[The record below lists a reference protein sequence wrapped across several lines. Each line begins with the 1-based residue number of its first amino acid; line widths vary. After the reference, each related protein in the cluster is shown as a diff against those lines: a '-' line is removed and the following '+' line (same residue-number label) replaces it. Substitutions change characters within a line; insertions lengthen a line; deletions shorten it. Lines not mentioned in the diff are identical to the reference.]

1 MQHDSGS
8 GITII
13 SSAIWRDIGKPKLIP
28 RTKWIEAYD
37 GHRMNHE
44 GIYRTEM
51 TWNGRDVPV
60 DITVVTSEKKFG
72 LIGRDMLPD
81 PVHATNDAHVTEKT
95 FSALPAV
102 KGVKASMKLKS
113 GATPMFCRARKV
125 PLPMEEKVNQEID
138 KLVAQGI
145 LKPVDPGGVKNA
157 SPVVWQMKKN
167 GSLRMCA
174 DYRMHVN
181 DKLLTEAYP
190 LPDIETVRFRICKLH
205 GADKFFAKIDLS
217 SAYYQIELDEEAQE
231 ISIINTT
238 RGLFKVC
245 RLQQGFKN
253 ASAIFQK
260 TIEEC
265 LDGIRGHIVFQD
277 DVLAFGTTESSCQK
291 RYNAIRDRLKS
302 KGFTINEAKSEDITT
317 ELSFLGFKISAK
329 GIQPDERLIN
339 KIKQTIPPTN
349 TNEVSQFCGLVNFFG
364 RLIPD
369 FATKLAPISKLQS
382 SKSFAWDDECQNAFD
397 GLKKELASYPVIQ
410 PYSLEKEAIVTTGAS
425 QEAIGGILTQ
435 EGHPVIYVSRKLS
448 KAERNY
454 SNIEREALAI
464 IWVVTRMKQFLMGRK
479 FTLITDH
486 RPLEFI
492 YAPSSPIP
500 STVSAR
506 ICRWAISLMAFDY
519 NIIYKPDSI

>member
-1 MQHDSGS
+1 M
-8 GITII
+8 T
-13 SSAIWRDIGKPKLIP
+13 SS
-28 RTKWIEAYD
+28 
-37 GHRMNHE
+37 
-44 GIYRTEM
+44 
-51 TWNGRDVPV
+51 
-60 DITVVTSEKKFG
+60 S
-72 LIGRDMLPD
+72 
-81 PVHATNDAHVTEKT
+81 
-95 FSALPAV
+95 
-102 KGVKASMKLKS
+102 
-113 GATPMFCRARKV
+113 
-125 PLPMEEKVNQEID
+125 
-138 KLVAQGI
+138 
-145 LKPVDPGGVKNA
+145 LKPIPCPT
-157 SPVVWQMKKN
+157 S
-167 GSLRMCA
+167 R
-174 DYRMHVN
+174 
-181 DKLLTEAYP
+181 
-190 LPDIETVRFRICKLH
+190 RFFYKLH
-205 GADKFFAKIDLS
+205 GAKFFAKIDLL

-410 PYSLEKEAIVTTGAS
+410 PYSLEKEAIVTTDAS

-486 RPLEFI
+486 
-492 YAPSSPIP
+492 
-500 STVSAR
+500 
-506 ICRWAISLMAFDY
+506 
-519 NIIYKPDSI
+519 

>member
-1 MQHDSGS
+1 
-8 GITII
+8 
-13 SSAIWRDIGKPKLIP
+13 
-28 RTKWIEAYD
+28 
-37 GHRMNHE
+37 MNHE

-51 TWNGRDVPV
+51 TWHGRDVPV

-190 LPDIETVRFRICKLH
+190 LPDIETVFHKLH
-205 GADKFFAKIDLS
+205 GAKFFAKIDLS

-291 RYNAIRDRLKS
+291 RYNAIRDRLES

-410 PYSLEKEAIVTTGAS
+410 PYSLEKEAIVTTDAS

-454 SNIEREALAI
+454 SNITRMSEKTTGLAI
-464 IWVVTRMKQFLMGRK
+464 ANLGGH
-479 FTLITDH
+479 TDG
-486 RPLEFI
+486 I
-492 YAPSSPIP
+492 
-500 STVSAR
+500 
-506 ICRWAISLMAFDY
+506 
-519 NIIYKPDSI
+519 